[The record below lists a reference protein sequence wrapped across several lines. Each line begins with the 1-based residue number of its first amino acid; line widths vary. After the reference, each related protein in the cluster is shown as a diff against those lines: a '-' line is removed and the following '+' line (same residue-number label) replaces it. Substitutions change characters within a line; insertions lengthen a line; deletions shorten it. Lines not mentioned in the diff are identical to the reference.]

1 MKEQIEEKDFIDF
14 LLQSKTKREIL
25 EKFKN
30 SDEKEVDNLLAEK
43 HDDFRLVVQFNV
55 HNEKTF
61 LFVPVDPTKIVLK
74 PRIWKYRRQ
83 KDDQPYI
90 VVDLPDS
97 DWKRVK
103 IIPISDVLFGSRLH
117 DAPLFE
123 EYVNWIA
130 RNPQVF
136 VFLNG
141 DIFAYQKYIGSL
153 IGANSRLRF
162 KISRI
167 AHKILWALQGDEERK
182 NKNRRGGF
190 DPLEDMCAGFGI
202 PYFEEPVYADVVWKK
217 NIFSFYCIHGFTT
230 SQTKG
235 GKINAAIRPLDFQEH
250 TMFMVM
256 SHAKDSLTKQTIRV
270 CRDPVKFDL
279 LEKEQHV
286 IISPGFSSYFGSPW
300 ALKGYSPPSKG
311 TVSCNLES
319 DGDYYIS
326 V

>member
-1 MKEQIEEKDFIDF
+1 MKGKIEEKDLVDF
-14 LLQSKTKREIL
+14 LSQSRTMGEIL
-25 EKFKN
+25 KKFKK
-30 SDEKEVDNLLAEK
+30 SKERELKRLLVKK
-43 HDDFRLVVQFNV
+43 HDSSRLVEQFSV

-61 LFVPVDPTKIVLK
+61 LLVPADPTKISLK
-74 PRIWKYRRQ
+74 PRIWKHRLQ

-97 DWKRVK
+97 DWERVK
-103 IIPISDVLFGSRLH
+103 IIPISDVLFGSQLH
-117 DAPLFE
+117 DAPLFD
-123 EYVNWIA
+123 EYINWIA
-130 RNPQVF
+130 RSPQVF

-141 DIFAYQKYIGSL
+141 DIFAYQKYLSSL
-153 IGANSRLRF
+153 IRTNSQLRL

-190 DPLEDMCAGFGI
+190 DPLEDMCEEFDI
-202 PYFEEPVYADVVWKK
+202 PYFQEPVYADIVWKK
-217 NIFSFYCIHGFTT
+217 NIFSFYCIHGFTA

-250 TMFMVM
+250 VMYMVM
-256 SHAKDSLTKQTIRV
+256 SHAKDSLTKQVIRV

-279 LEKEQHV
+279 LEKEQH
-286 IISPGFSSYFGSPW
+286 IIITPGFSSYFGSTW
-300 ALKGYSPPSKG
+300 ARKGYSPPARG

-319 DGDYYIS
+319 DGDYYLS